1 MRLQTHFRM
10 PFLAAF
16 FVVFAAPFQA
26 QDAVQPTVLLF
37 EKKPEAKPSPNK
49 TVTSSTAKSTAAQT
63 PKTAP
68 AAKPPHSDSAAI
80 RAVAQMISDSFGA
93 EVALIEEFIYEA
105 KQLEKDEKVPATA
118 FIGIAIL
125 ESTGF
130 TSYLYQNAKNP
141 FGMRATSIWKGPTF
155 VMFHEGRDSKF
166 RKYSS
171 PRDAVRDFAVFL
183 NSRKWFRD
191 AFKCPTTDVE
201 CFIKGLSANWK
212 KREPGYASDPEWPN
226 KVRRVIKTYKLE
238 SLKN

>member
-1 MRLQTHFRM
+1 MLKYATLFRM
-10 PFLAAF
+10 TLLLSAVA
-16 FVVFAAPFQA
+16 VFTAPLQS
-26 QDAVQPTVLLF
+26 QDAIPSTNLLF
-37 EKKPEAKPSPNK
+37 TKKS
-49 TVTSSTAKSTAAQT
+49 AAS
-63 PKTAP
+63 
-68 AAKPPHSDSAAI
+68 SDSAVI
-80 RAVAQMISDSFGA
+80 RSIAQMISDSFGA
-93 EVALIEEFIYEA
+93 EVPLIEEFIREA
-105 KQLEKDEKVPATA
+105 KQLEKDKKVPATA

-166 RKYSS
+166 RKYDS
-171 PRDAVRDFAVFL
+171 PRDAVQDFAVFL

-191 AFKCPTTDVE
+191 AFKCQPSDVE
-201 CFIKGLSANWK
+201 CFIKGLTANWK

-238 SLKN
+238 ALKI